1 MVPWSITSTLAL
13 VWSATETE
21 TFIGDARP
29 PPLKVTVWTPELTAS
44 E

>member
-13 VWSATETE
+13 VLAAMETE
-21 TFIGDARP
+21 TLIADVSP
-29 PPLKVTVWTPELTAS
+29 PPLKVTVWFPELTAS